1 MEILN
6 QANTLFKAG
15 NYEEARKKYIEFI
28 KQNPDLEEIFQINI
42 ELCDRRIQKIS
53 NVIIKNKIER
63 VLKPKVSIIVP
74 IYNVEEYIE
83 QCVNSIL
90 QQTLDE
96 IEVILVNDGSTDK
109 SLEKIK
115 KIAEND
121 ARVVIINNSHASGN
135 SGMPRNQALMKATG
149 EYIAFVDSD
158 DWIEKSMLEVLY
170 NEAVIKSADIVA
182 SGGFYRE
189 KENDIEEVKVANG
202 QFLPEKNTRAE
213 LFLGGQFPIVW
224 YRIYKKDLIINNGIR
239 FGETKTSADLPFA
252 FKALFKA
259 NKVVQVEGSYYH
271 YRFNRVGSTI
281 ERRKGEDAFELL
293 KSYENIENFLRKN
306 NAYAEYIPYVVF
318 KAIGDYTYNLRLLD
332 EKYHNA
338 FSIAIAKL
346 VALHKSETSKT
357 QIFNK
362 YWLSVLEKLEKYEKL
377 EDEVLNSI
385 LSKQV
390 NNPKMTVIIPA
401 HNVEKYISKSIGSIL
416 NQKLKELEIIIINDG
431 STDNTQSKINNF
443 LEKDNRIK
451 SIELNLAS
459 GNAGTPR
466 NIGLAVATG
475 EYIGF
480 VDSDDYIS
488 PSMFDTLYTN
498 ARNKNADIVSQSSFM
513 RVENGVEKKIS
524 IDYREFHSPKDRLN
538 VYKSNY
544 FSNIWNRIY
553 KNDLIKSNSIYF
565 PNIYL
570 SEDMCFSFVT
580 HAFARKAIKVGGCF
594 YYYNYNRENSTTDL
608 RKSKKGFEI
617 INSFEMITRYFI
629 NFSIYENSAS
639 YLVYKKL
646 NSLWYTYDRI
656 DESLKVDFIDNMK
669 KLYHSQ
675 LKNYLDLN
683 LFTDQEKSKLQL
695 LEY

>member
-15 NYEEARKKYIEFI
+15 NYEEARRKYIEFI

-170 NEAVIKSADIVA
+170 NEAVIKSADIAA

-224 YRIYKKDLIINNGIR
+224 YRIYKKDLIVNNGIR

-362 YWLSVLEKLEKYEKL
+362 YWLSVLEKLEQYEKL
-377 EDEVLNSI
+377 EDDVLNSI

-390 NNPKMTVIIPA
+390 NNPKMTIIMPA
-401 HNVEKYISKSIGSIL
+401 HNVEKYISKSVDSIL

-480 VDSDDYIS
+480 VDSDDYIT
-488 PSMFDTLYTN
+488 PSMFETLFN
-498 ARNKNADIVSQSSFM
+498 EAKIKNADIVSQSSFI
-513 RVENGVEKKIS
+513 RVESGNERKIKIEYKEFNNEK
-524 IDYREFHSPKDRLN
+524 ERLN

-553 KNDLIKSNSIYF
+553 KNNLIKSNSIYF

-580 HAFARKAIKVGGCF
+580 HAFCNKAIKVGGCY
-594 YYYNYNRENSTTDL
+594 YYYNYNRNDSTTKL
-608 RKSKKGFEI
+608 RTMEKGVEI
-617 INSFEMITRYFI
+617 LKSFEQIKEYFESFKLYDQLEDEI
-629 NFSIYENSAS
+629 LE
-639 YLVYKKL
+639 KKL
-646 NSLWYTYDRI
+646 NSISYTYDRL
-656 DESLKVDFIDNMK
+656 EEKYKADFIVKAKQVYDDKMRILVKNK
-669 KLYHSQ
+669 KLD
-675 LKNYLDLN
+675 NN
-683 LFTDQEKSKLQL
+683 FTSLM
-695 LEY
+695 

>member
-15 NYEEARKKYIEFI
+15 NYEEARRKYIEFI

-170 NEAVIKSADIVA
+170 NEAVIKSADIAA

-224 YRIYKKDLIINNGIR
+224 YRIYKKDLIVNNGIR

-362 YWLSVLEKLEKYEKL
+362 YWLSFLEKLEQYEKL
-377 EDEVLNSI
+377 EDDVLNSI

-390 NNPKMTVIIPA
+390 NNPKMTIIMPA
-401 HNVEKYISKSIGSIL
+401 HNVEKYISKSVDSIL

-480 VDSDDYIS
+480 VDSDDYIT
-488 PSMFDTLYTN
+488 PSMFETLFN
-498 ARNKNADIVSQSSFM
+498 EAKIKNADIVSQSSFI
-513 RVENGVEKKIS
+513 RVESGNERKIKIEYKEFNNEK
-524 IDYREFHSPKDRLN
+524 ERLN

-553 KNDLIKSNSIYF
+553 KNNLIKSNSIYF

-580 HAFARKAIKVGGCF
+580 HAFCNKAIKVGGCY
-594 YYYNYNRENSTTDL
+594 YYYNYNRNDSTTKL
-608 RKSKKGFEI
+608 RTMEKGVEI
-617 INSFEMITRYFI
+617 LKSFEQIKEYFESFKLYDQLEDEI
-629 NFSIYENSAS
+629 LE
-639 YLVYKKL
+639 KKL
-646 NSLWYTYDRI
+646 NSISYTYDRL
-656 DESLKVDFIDNMK
+656 EEKYKADFIVKAKQVYDDKMRILVKNK
-669 KLYHSQ
+669 KLD
-675 LKNYLDLN
+675 NN
-683 LFTDQEKSKLQL
+683 FTSLM
-695 LEY
+695 

>member
-224 YRIYKKDLIINNGIR
+224 YRIYKKDLIVNNGIR

-362 YWLSVLEKLEKYEKL
+362 YWLSVLEKLEQYEKL
-377 EDEVLNSI
+377 EDDVLNSI

-390 NNPKMTVIIPA
+390 NNPKMTIIMPA
-401 HNVEKYISKSIGSIL
+401 HNVEKYISKSVDSIL
-416 NQKLKELEIIIINDG
+416 NQKLKELEIIIVNDG

-480 VDSDDYIS
+480 VDSDDYIT
-488 PSMFDTLYTN
+488 PSMFETLFN
-498 ARNKNADIVSQSSFM
+498 EAKIKNADIVSQSSFI
-513 RVENGVEKKIS
+513 RVESGNERKIKIEYKEFNNEK
-524 IDYREFHSPKDRLN
+524 ERLN

-553 KNDLIKSNSIYF
+553 KNNLIKSNSIYF

-580 HAFARKAIKVGGCF
+580 HAFCNKAIKVGGCY
-594 YYYNYNRENSTTDL
+594 YYYNYNRNDSTTKL
-608 RKSKKGFEI
+608 RTMEKGVEI
-617 INSFEMITRYFI
+617 LKSFEQIKEYFESFKLYDQLEDEI
-629 NFSIYENSAS
+629 LE
-639 YLVYKKL
+639 KKL
-646 NSLWYTYDRI
+646 NSISYTYDRL
-656 DESLKVDFIDNMK
+656 EEKYKADFIVKAKQVYDDKMRILVKNK
-669 KLYHSQ
+669 KLD
-675 LKNYLDLN
+675 NN
-683 LFTDQEKSKLQL
+683 FTSLM
-695 LEY
+695 

>member
-15 NYEEARKKYIEFI
+15 NYEEARRKYIEFI

-53 NVIIKNKIER
+53 NVIIKNRIER

-202 QFLPEKNTRAE
+202 QYLPEKNTRAE

-306 NAYAEYIPYVVF
+306 NAYVEYIPYVVF

-346 VALHKSETSKT
+346 VAVHKSETSKT

-362 YWLSVLEKLEKYEKL
+362 YWLSVLEKLEQYEKL
-377 EDEVLNSI
+377 EDDMLNSI

-390 NNPKMTVIIPA
+390 KKPKITVIMPA
-401 HNVEKYISKSIGSIL
+401 HNVEKYISKAVDSIL
-416 NQKLKELEIIIINDG
+416 NQKLKELEIVIINDG

-443 LEKDNRIK
+443 LAKDTKIK

-480 VDSDDYIS
+480 VDSDDYIT
-488 PSMFDTLYTN
+488 PSMFETLYTE
-498 ARNKNADIVSQSSFM
+498 AKNKNADIVTQSSFM
-513 RVENGVEKKIS
+513 RVENGIEKKIS
-524 IDYREFHSPKDRLN
+524 IDYKEFYDIKDRLN

-580 HAFARKAIKVGGCF
+580 HAFANKAIKVGGC
-594 YYYNYNRENSTTDL
+594 YYNYNYNRNDSTTKL
-608 RKSKKGFEI
+608 RTMEKGIEI
-617 INSFEMITRYFI
+617 LKSFEQIKDYFESFNLYDHLEDEI
-629 NFSIYENSAS
+629 LE
-639 YLVYKKL
+639 KKL
-646 NSLWYTYDRI
+646 NSISYTYDRL
-656 DESLKVDFIDNMK
+656 EEKYKADFIIKAKKVYDEKMRLLVKNK
-669 KLYHSQ
+669 KLDNS
-675 LKNYLDLN
+675 
-683 LFTDQEKSKLQL
+683 FTILM
-695 LEY
+695 

>member
-15 NYEEARKKYIEFI
+15 NYEEARRKYIEFI
-28 KQNPDLEEIFQINI
+28 KQNPDLGEIFQINI

-170 NEAVIKSADIVA
+170 NEAVIQSADIAA

-224 YRIYKKDLIINNGIR
+224 YRIYKKDLIVNNGIR

-346 VALHKSETSKT
+346 VAVHKSETSKT

-362 YWLSVLEKLEKYEKL
+362 YWLSVLEKLEQYEKL
-377 EDEVLNSI
+377 EDDVLNSI

-390 NNPKMTVIIPA
+390 NNPKMTIIMPA
-401 HNVEKYISKSIGSIL
+401 HNVEKYISKSVDSIL

-480 VDSDDYIS
+480 VDSDDYIT
-488 PSMFDTLYTN
+488 PSMFETLFN
-498 ARNKNADIVSQSSFM
+498 EAKIKNADIVSQSSFM
-513 RVENGVEKKIS
+513 RVENGIDKKIS
-524 IDYREFHSPKDRLN
+524 IDYKEFYDIKDRLGI
-538 VYKSNY
+538 YRSNY

-553 KNDLIKSNSIYF
+553 KKDLIKSNSIYF

-580 HAFARKAIKVGGCF
+580 HAFASRAVKVGGCF
-594 YYYNYNRENSTTDL
+594 YHYNYNRENSTTEL
-608 RKSKKGFEI
+608 RTREKGFEVLD
-617 INSFEMITRYFI
+617 SFEMIECFFN
-629 NFSIYENSAS
+629 NFNLYESLAKEIYEKKINSIS
-639 YLVYKKL
+639 
-646 NSLWYTYDRI
+646 YTYDRLE
-656 DESLKVDFIDNMK
+656 DSHKEEFLLKFKSIYNDKMK
-669 KLYHSQ
+669 NVINLSNLNTNLAKLI
-675 LKNYLDLN
+675 NVEN
-683 LFTDQEKSKLQL
+683 
-695 LEY
+695 

>member
-224 YRIYKKDLIINNGIR
+224 YRIYKKDLIVNNGIR

-362 YWLSVLEKLEKYEKL
+362 YWLSVLEKLEQYEKL
-377 EDEVLNSI
+377 EDDVLNSI

-390 NNPKMTVIIPA
+390 NNPKMTIIMPA
-401 HNVEKYISKSIGSIL
+401 HNVEKYISKSVDSIL

-480 VDSDDYIS
+480 VDSDDYIT
-488 PSMFDTLYTN
+488 PSMFETLFN
-498 ARNKNADIVSQSSFM
+498 EAKIKNADIVSQSSFI
-513 RVENGVEKKIS
+513 RVESGNERKIKIEYKEFNNEK
-524 IDYREFHSPKDRLN
+524 ERLN

-553 KNDLIKSNSIYF
+553 KNNLIKSNSIYF

-580 HAFARKAIKVGGCF
+580 HAFCNKAIKVGGCY
-594 YYYNYNRENSTTDL
+594 YYYNYNRNDSTTKL
-608 RKSKKGFEI
+608 RTMEKGVEI
-617 INSFEMITRYFI
+617 LKSFEQIKEYFESFKLYDQLEDEI
-629 NFSIYENSAS
+629 LE
-639 YLVYKKL
+639 KKL
-646 NSLWYTYDRI
+646 NSISYTYDRL
-656 DESLKVDFIDNMK
+656 EEKYKADFIVKAKQVYDDKMRILVKNK
-669 KLYHSQ
+669 KLD
-675 LKNYLDLN
+675 NN
-683 LFTDQEKSKLQL
+683 FTSLM
-695 LEY
+695 

>member
-224 YRIYKKDLIINNGIR
+224 YRIYKKDLIVNNGIR

-362 YWLSVLEKLEKYEKL
+362 YWLSVLEKLEQYEKL
-377 EDEVLNSI
+377 EDDVLKSI

-390 NNPKMTVIIPA
+390 NNPKMTIIMPA
-401 HNVEKYISKSIGSIL
+401 HNVEKYISKSVDSIL

-480 VDSDDYIS
+480 VDSDDYIT
-488 PSMFDTLYTN
+488 PSMFETLFN
-498 ARNKNADIVSQSSFM
+498 EAKIKNADIVSQSSFI
-513 RVENGVEKKIS
+513 RVESGNERKIKIEYKEFNNEK
-524 IDYREFHSPKDRLN
+524 ERLN

-553 KNDLIKSNSIYF
+553 KNNLIKSNSIYF

-580 HAFARKAIKVGGCF
+580 HAFCNKAIKVGGCY
-594 YYYNYNRENSTTDL
+594 YYYNYNRNDSTTKL
-608 RKSKKGFEI
+608 RTMEKGVEI
-617 INSFEMITRYFI
+617 LKSFEQIKEYFESFKLYDQLEDEI
-629 NFSIYENSAS
+629 LE
-639 YLVYKKL
+639 KKL
-646 NSLWYTYDRI
+646 NSISYTYDRL
-656 DESLKVDFIDNMK
+656 EEKYKADFIVKAKQVYDDKMRILVKNK
-669 KLYHSQ
+669 KLD
-675 LKNYLDLN
+675 NN
-683 LFTDQEKSKLQL
+683 FTSLM
-695 LEY
+695 

>member
-15 NYEEARKKYIEFI
+15 NYEEARRKYIEFI

-170 NEAVIKSADIVA
+170 NEAVIQSADIAA

-224 YRIYKKDLIINNGIR
+224 YRIYKKDLIVNNGIR

-346 VALHKSETSKT
+346 VAVHKSETSKT

-362 YWLSVLEKLEKYEKL
+362 YWLSVLEKLEQYEKL
-377 EDEVLNSI
+377 EDDVLNSI

-390 NNPKMTVIIPA
+390 NNPKMTIIMPA
-401 HNVEKYISKSIGSIL
+401 HNVEKYISKSVDSIL

-480 VDSDDYIS
+480 VDSDDYIT
-488 PSMFDTLYTN
+488 PSMFETLFN
-498 ARNKNADIVSQSSFM
+498 EAKIKNADIVSQSSFM
-513 RVENGVEKKIS
+513 RVENGIDKKIS
-524 IDYREFHSPKDRLN
+524 IDYKEFYDIKDRLGI
-538 VYKSNY
+538 YRSNY

-553 KNDLIKSNSIYF
+553 KKDLIKSNSIYF

-580 HAFARKAIKVGGCF
+580 HAFASRAVKVGGCY
-594 YYYNYNRENSTTDL
+594 YYYNYNRNDSTTKL
-608 RKSKKGFEI
+608 RTMEKGVEI
-617 INSFEMITRYFI
+617 LKSFEQIKEYFESFKLYDQLEDEI
-629 NFSIYENSAS
+629 LE
-639 YLVYKKL
+639 KKL
-646 NSLWYTYDRI
+646 NSISYTYDRL
-656 DESLKVDFIDNMK
+656 EEKYKADFIVKAKQVYDDKMRILVKNK
-669 KLYHSQ
+669 KLD
-675 LKNYLDLN
+675 NN
-683 LFTDQEKSKLQL
+683 FTSLM
-695 LEY
+695 